1 MGVLKVIRHT
11 DYEQDYL
18 RNAEEYILY
27 GEADIG
33 CKGSP
38 NTDINTAYIQMLGVK
53 RYYGKTSG
61 NPLFHFI
68 VSYDS
73 RNIWSMDF
81 AVRKTIQIADYFKD
95 RYQVIWCVHH
105 KKEKKNGKHSASL
118 FHAHIMINSVS
129 YADGKMYSGNMSEIY
144 KFREH
149 IKKLQEINTGILKRY
164 HKGLIISDY
173 SFFKYPYSQV
183 FFFIFRN
190 SG

>member
-33 CKGSP
+33 CKGSL
-38 NTDINTAYIQMLGVK
+38 NTDINTAYIQMLRVK

-61 NPLFHFI
+61 NPLFHFV

-164 HKGLIISDY
+164 HKGRIIS
-173 SFFKYPYSQV
+173 FKH
-183 FFFIFRN
+183 
-190 SG
+190 

>member
-61 NPLFHFI
+61 NPLFHFV

-81 AVRKTIQIADYFKD
+81 AVRKTIQIAYYFKD
-95 RYQVIWCVHH
+95 RYQFIWCVHH

-164 HKGLIISDY
+164 HK
-173 SFFKYPYSQV
+173 
-183 FFFIFRN
+183 
-190 SG
+190 